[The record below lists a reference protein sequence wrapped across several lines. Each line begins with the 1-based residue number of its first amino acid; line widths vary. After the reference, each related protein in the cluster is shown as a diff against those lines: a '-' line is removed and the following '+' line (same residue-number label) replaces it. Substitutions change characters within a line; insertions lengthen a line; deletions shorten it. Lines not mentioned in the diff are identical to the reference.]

1 MLSVLDGV
9 LDAKT
14 ADYGVIQCNAG
25 TPLCMGS
32 VPGYLEA
39 RAYTGLVDEVELYN
53 RALSAE
59 EIQGIY
65 AAQNRGD

>member
-1 MLSVLDGV
+1 
-9 LDAKT
+9 
-14 ADYGVIQCNAG
+14 
-25 TPLCMGS
+25 MGS